1 MRKPWENGRFH
12 KWGDPQTWM
21 VYTGQ
26 LLGNLHMG
34 LIGISS
40 TIYQNILWE
49 NIWNIMEIYEVEI

>member
-1 MRKPWENGRFH
+1 
-12 KWGDPQTWM
+12 
-21 VYTGQ
+21 
-26 LLGNLHMG
+26 MG